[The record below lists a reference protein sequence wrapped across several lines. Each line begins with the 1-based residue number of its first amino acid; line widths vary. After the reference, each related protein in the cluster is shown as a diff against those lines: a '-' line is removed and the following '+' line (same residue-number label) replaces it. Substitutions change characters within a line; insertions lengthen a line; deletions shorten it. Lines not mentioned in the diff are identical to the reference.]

1 MSSPKQ
7 RREPLKKSIT
17 VRLTQADYDLFFS
30 MYRNSNSVGGISV
43 SDFVRSAI
51 LQKEIAIPK
60 IPKKNK
66 IENTDCEKEKI
77 RIIANFGNNINQ
89 IAKFANI
96 ALKQNDPE
104 MFFEVLK
111 KLETIYMYVEKEI
124 EKK

>member
-7 RREPLKKSIT
+7 KLKKSIT
-17 VRLTQADYDLFFS
+17 VRLSQADYDLFFS

-111 KLETIYMYVEKEI
+111 KLETIYMYVEKEL
-124 EKK
+124 EK